1 MHITVAY
8 RHHRQPTVYGPAPD
22 RHPPIAPAPGEIAV
36 TVPLHPAETTRL
48 DRWPRTIHTSR
59 RVAAA
64 IARTIPASGA
74 TGPTVLLLANPTTGM
89 LTAIGPFDTAE
100 HTHAWLRRNG
110 HAGSG
115 IACIPLPLC
124 TPRRAHHGA
133 HR

>member
-36 TVPLHPAETTRL
+36 TVPLHAAETTRL
-48 DRWPRTIHTSR
+48 DRWPRSIHASR

-64 IARTIPASGA
+64 IPASGA

-115 IACIPLPLC
+115 ISCTPLPLC
-124 TPRRAHHGA
+124 TPHRAHNGA
-133 HR
+133 HQ